1 MLTVKQLIAAM
12 RLEQACGRGP
22 KHPLECSR
30 DHAARQTADATDRDL
45 ERQWERAEAQADA
58 APEGSEGAER

>member
-1 MLTVKQLIAAM
+1 MLRMKELIAAM

-22 KHPLECSR
+22 KHPLECSHE
-30 DHAARQTADATDRDL
+30 HAARQTADATDRDL

-58 APEGSEGAER
+58 APEGSEGTGR